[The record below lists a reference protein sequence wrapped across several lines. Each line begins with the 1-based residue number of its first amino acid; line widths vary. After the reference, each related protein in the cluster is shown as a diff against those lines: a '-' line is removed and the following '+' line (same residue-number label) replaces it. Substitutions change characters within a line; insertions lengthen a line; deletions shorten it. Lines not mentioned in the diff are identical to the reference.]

1 MINASVKTYDLTI
14 YSREQLENA
23 YVKVIQEKEEA
34 ELKLKW
40 YEEQHRLNMQ
50 KKFGSSREK
59 ITSEQ
64 ISILSLPIFNEAE
77 IEHKENV
84 AEPIIDDE
92 IEEETPLSLK
102 KKKQKGKRDRDFS
115 KLPKQVIEYKLSPE
129 EQICPQCDGSLH
141 EVRPEI
147 RKELEVIPA
156 QIVVKETH
164 RMVYACRACEEF
176 ETSVPM
182 VMATAPNPVI
192 KGSIA
197 SPSLIADIMTKKYVD
212 ATPLYRQ
219 EQEYQRRSLPIN
231 RQNMSNWVIR
241 ASQDWLNPLYERMHE
256 MLISYD
262 VLHADETEIE
272 VLKEPG
278 REATTKSYMWM
289 YRTGNG
295 HFPIILY
302 KYTPTRAG
310 DNAKVF
316 LKGFKGFLQT
326 DAYDGYNKLL
336 KETRAGPAE
345 EVIIVGCFA
354 HARRYFT
361 ETLKAVGDK
370 SSYMY
375 TSAYKG
381 VEYIDRMFALE
392 RELACMS
399 FEQKHEERKHK
410 LKSMLNTYFAWIK
423 TEQALALPKSSY
435 GKAINYSFNQK
446 EKLLNVLLDGRL
458 ELSNNRAERSIK
470 PFVIGRKNWLF
481 SNTPQGADSSAVVY
495 SIIETAKEN
504 KLNPFEYLKYLFEML
519 PNMDIRDRDALDKL
533 LPWSEYLPHR
543 CHSGKK

>member
-1 MINASVKTYDLTI
+1 MIKTSVKSYDLTS
-14 YSREQLENA
+14 YSREQLEKA

-34 ELKLKW
+34 EIKLKW
-40 YEEQHRLNMQ
+40 YEEQHRLSMQ
-50 KKFGSSREK
+50 KKFGASREK
-59 ITSEQ
+59 TTSEQ

-77 IEHKENV
+77 TEHKENV
-84 AEPIIDDE
+84 AEPVIDDE
-92 IEEETPLSLK
+92 VEEEKSQSRK
-102 KKKQKGKRDRDFS
+102 KKKLKGKRDRDFS

-156 QIVVKETH
+156 RIVVKETH
-164 RMVYACRACEEF
+164 RMIYACRACEES

-182 VMATAPNPVI
+182 VMAAAPNPVI

-197 SPSLIADIMTKKYVD
+197 SPSLIADIMAKKYVD

-219 EQEYQRRSLPIN
+219 EQDYQRRSLPIN

-241 ASQDWLNPLYERMHE
+241 ASQDWLNPVYERMHE
-256 MLISYD
+256 MLVAYD

-326 DAYDGYNKLL
+326 DAYDGYDKLL

-345 EVIIVGCFA
+345 EITIVGCFA
-354 HARRYFT
+354 HARRYFM
-361 ETLKAVGDK
+361 ETLKAISDK

-375 TSAYKG
+375 TSAFKG
-381 VEYIDRMFALE
+381 VEYIDRMFTFE
-392 RELACMS
+392 RELACMP
-399 FEQKHEERKHK
+399 FEQKHKERQTK
-410 LKSMLNTYFAWIK
+410 LKPMLDEYFAWIK

-435 GKAINYSFNQK
+435 GKAINYSSNQK
-446 EKLLNVLLDGRL
+446 EKLLNILFDGRL

-481 SNTPQGADSSAVVY
+481 SNTPQGADSSAIVY

-504 KLNPFEYLKYLFEML
+504 KLNLFEYLKYLLEML
-519 PNMDIRDRDALDKL
+519 PNIDIKDRDALDKL
-533 LPWSEYLPHR
+533 LPWSEFLPPQ
-543 CHSGKK
+543 CYSGKK